1 MTSMNA
7 TPGGVSEAD
16 RRTRARLV
24 RFYEGSGVPRTRE
37 PSARVAVVGA
47 GIAGL
52 VAAHTLRAGGIEPAV
67 FEASDRIG
75 GRIQTEIDREGRVW
89 ELGGEFIDTQHHDIL
104 ALADLFALPLLDTA
118 SSQEAALSSTLCFD
132 GQYYGADEVAAV
144 WRSLAPAIAR
154 DVAALG
160 ARASRR
166 RHARRPDPIVER
178 FDRMPLSDY
187 LASLDTEHWMKKL
200 IEAAYVA
207 VYGCEAAQQSTIN
220 LLSLIGTSPDR
231 FDEFGTSDERW
242 KLLQGSASLTDALA
256 AECLDRIWTGHA
268 LTRLRR
274 TRDGYRLT
282 LDRQSGAVEVDA
294 DAVILAIPFSTLR
307 LVDLSGTVTP
317 TKQRCIEQLQY
328 GSNAKLLVPT
338 RSAPWRDR
346 GSSGSSYSD
355 HPFQS
360 TWDSSRGRSDG
371 PSVFTY
377 YCGGA
382 EGLRISQGEPQAH
395 ARRYAAA
402 TEELFPG
409 LAAVRDHGV
418 RGTAWPSDRWSLGSY
433 TCYAPGQFT
442 TIAGDEFTPCGRVH
456 FAGEHTATD
465 SQGYMNGAAQTGRR
479 AATQVLRTL
488 AAR

>member
-1 MTSMNA
+1 MNA
-7 TPGGVSEAD
+7 DALGGNEAD
-16 RRTRARLV
+16 RLARARLV
-24 RFYEGSGVPRTRE
+24 RFYEGHGVPRAPE

-52 VAAHTLRAGGIEPAV
+52 VAAHVLRAGGLEPAV

-75 GRIQTEIDREGRVW
+75 GRIQTEIDGAGKVW

-104 ALADLFALPLLDTA
+104 ALADRFALPLLDTA
-118 SSQEAALSSTLCFD
+118 SSQEAELSDTLCFE
-132 GQYYGADEVAAV
+132 GQYHSDDEVAAA
-144 WRSLAPAIAR
+144 WRRLAPTIAR

-166 RHARRPDPIVER
+166 RHARRPDPVVVR
-178 FDRMPLSDY
+178 FDRLPLSDY
-187 LASLDTEHWMKKL
+187 LAGLETERWMKKL
-200 IEAAYVA
+200 IEVAYVA

-220 LLSLIGTSPDR
+220 LLSLIGTSADR

-256 AECLDRIWTGHA
+256 AGCRDRIWTGHA

-274 TRDGYRLT
+274 TRNGYRLT
-282 LDRQSGAVEVDA
+282 LDRSSGAVDVDA

-307 LVDLSGTVTP
+307 RVDLSGTVTP
-317 TKQRCIEQLQY
+317 AKQRCIDQLQY
-328 GSNAKLLVPT
+328 GSNAKLLVST
-338 RSAPWRDR
+338 RAAPWRAR

-382 EGLRISQGEPQAH
+382 EGLRISRGEPQAH

-402 TEELFPG
+402 TESFYPG
-409 LAAVRDHGV
+409 FAAAHDHDV
-418 RGTAWPSDRWSLGSY
+418 RGTAWPTDPWSLGSY

-456 FAGEHTATD
+456 FAGEHTATG
-465 SQGYMNGAAQTGRR
+465 SQGYMNGAAETGRR

-488 AAR
+488 ARR